1 MVNQRAAVPLEG
13 LTRPSCEGKDGGG
26 IKKPKLAKIS
36 KKHNGHTRGEFLF
49 QSSYFKKR
57 GYF

>member
-26 IKKPKLAKIS
+26 IKKAQTSENIEKVQRT
-36 KKHNGHTRGEFLF
+36 H
-49 QSSYFKKR
+49 KR
-57 GYF
+57 